1 MSVDPIGSPRNAAGL
16 DGVERAVTRS
26 AERTVDGQG
35 GVDRNHEGDGVGS
48 SAASKLRPY
57 LAAGQATS
65 PGREE
70 RIAALSA
77 AVARGTYQV
86 PIDALAKKLLGNGH

>member
-1 MSVDPIGSPRNAAGL
+1 MSVEPIGSSRNASGL
-16 DGVERAVTRS
+16 DGVERMAGKS
-26 AERTVDGQG
+26 AERTADDVG
-35 GVDRNHEGDGVGS
+35 GVDRDHDGDGVGP
-48 SAASKLRPY
+48 SAVSKLRPY

-70 RIAALSA
+70 RIAALGA
-77 AVARGTYQV
+77 AVANGSYQV